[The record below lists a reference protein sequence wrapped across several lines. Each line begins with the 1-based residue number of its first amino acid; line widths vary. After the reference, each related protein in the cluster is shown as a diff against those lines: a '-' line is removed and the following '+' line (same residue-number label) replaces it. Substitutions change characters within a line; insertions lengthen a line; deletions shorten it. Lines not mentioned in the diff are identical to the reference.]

1 MSSDELEIP
10 DESAKAREAYG
21 LHLMGLEWSAIA
33 ERLGY
38 SSADSARITTR
49 RLLERAALNL
59 DQDRLDEM
67 LETELERLNLLQAA
81 AWPMALA
88 GDTRSIDIVLKVMN
102 TRHKLLGFD
111 KRDEKITNQT
121 LVVSGENF
129 IEILQRAVDNRDN
142 KSLG

>member
-1 MSSDELEIP
+1 
-10 DESAKAREAYG
+10 
-21 LHLMGLEWSAIA
+21 
-33 ERLGY
+33 
-38 SSADSARITTR
+38 
-49 RLLERAALNL
+49 
-59 DQDRLDEM
+59 
-67 LETELERLNLLQAA
+67 
-81 AWPMALA
+81 MALA

-129 IEILQRAVDNRDN
+129 VEILQRAVDNRDN